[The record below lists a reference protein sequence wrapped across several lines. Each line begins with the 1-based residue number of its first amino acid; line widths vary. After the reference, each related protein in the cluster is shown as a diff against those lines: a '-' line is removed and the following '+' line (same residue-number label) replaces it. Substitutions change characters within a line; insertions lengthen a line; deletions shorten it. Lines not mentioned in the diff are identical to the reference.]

1 MIDLFSKQERIFII
15 FLMVGVL
22 VGSGIEFYKSRFK
35 PNRNTDHLK
44 SLEIFEKRIKEKAA
58 LIDSLQQVNQL
69 SSEASNLFTGKKSK
83 ANAINQGESRTKY
96 LRVDI
101 NSATVEQLVQIPNI
115 GPVIANR
122 IVEYRTA
129 NGKFNLTEELINIKG
144 IGEKKLNL
152 IKQYIFINNN
162 K

>member
-1 MIDLFSKQERIFII
+1 
-15 FLMVGVL
+15 MVGIL
-22 VGSGIEFYKSRFK
+22 VGSGIEFYKSRVK
-35 PNRNTDHLK
+35 PNRNTDHIK

-58 LIDSLQQVNQL
+58 LIDSLRQVNQL
-69 SSEASNLFTGKKSK
+69 SREKSNLFIGKKSK
-83 ANAINQGESRTKY
+83 ANAINQGESRAKY

-115 GPVIANR
+115 GPVTANR
-122 IVEYRTA
+122 IVEYRTV
-129 NGKFNLTEELINIKG
+129 NGKFNHTEELINIKG
-144 IGEKKLNL
+144 IGGKKLNL